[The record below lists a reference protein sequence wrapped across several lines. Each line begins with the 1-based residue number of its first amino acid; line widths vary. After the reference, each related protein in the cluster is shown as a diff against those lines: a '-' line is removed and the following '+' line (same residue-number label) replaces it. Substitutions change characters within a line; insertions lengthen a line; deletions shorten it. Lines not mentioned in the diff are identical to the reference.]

1 MTAEGYT
8 GFGNAKEAM
17 KHIRH
22 YRKLLKKMKR
32 HDHVDVCDGI
42 MTHLRGGGKLEG
54 SGIWDVI
61 KHYASK
67 LGEYIA
73 PRRGAPKEDW
83 EALGAHARRGKQ
95 ERAAEIADDAA
106 TLQYLRDEN
115 ARKQKARREREA
127 ASAAAHDKRMAEIR
141 NTPYNL

>member
-1 MTAEGYT
+1 MTT
-8 GFGNAKEAM
+8 TKEAM

-32 HDHVDVCDGI
+32 HDHVDVCDGM

-95 ERAAEIADDAA
+95 ERAAEVADDARV
-106 TLQYLRDEN
+106 LQELRDDTN
-115 ARKQKARREREA
+115 ARRAKKT
-127 ASAAAHDKRMAEIR
+127 AAHKQRMEQFS
-141 NTPYNL
+141 PYNL